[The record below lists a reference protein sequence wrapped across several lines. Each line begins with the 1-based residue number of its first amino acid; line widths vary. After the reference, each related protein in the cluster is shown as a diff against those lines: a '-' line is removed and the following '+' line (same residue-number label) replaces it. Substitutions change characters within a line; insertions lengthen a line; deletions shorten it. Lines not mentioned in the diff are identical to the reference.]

1 MMPASIQVCPVEIPG
16 RGRAEGQPAIPDCA
30 QLAAALAR
38 SLPLQVTR
46 HTASF
51 YLLHQ
56 AAKCYCGISYRGLF
70 AASFFTLSLHAPD
83 DA

>member
-16 RGRAEGQPAIPDCA
+16 
-30 QLAAALAR
+30 AAARRGSLPSPTAPSWPPPWPR
-38 SLPLQVTR
+38 SLPLLVTR